1 MNSFH
6 KQCLLSIFTFVGL
19 LSANGVNTVN
29 AEQRPITAPMASTF
43 RIKSE
48 IARGNS
54 IISGHGTAF
63 GINLSEYGY
72 SRPRYALTACHVIR
86 EHDGSL
92 APNLKLEL
100 KQNGTVR
107 WIPCQVIASD
117 PKMDVALVECETD
130 LPLCAEFAKHDA
142 LERTPLV
149 MIGSPAG
156 VPLRAVKGHVIEHNK
171 VEPSVAYV
179 GYIQEGCSGGPV
191 FDAASQTVVGLV
203 IAGIGKGPSAKMD
216 PHTCLYVSLSN
227 MHRFLHAS
235 LKSQGDSTL
244 SKRNPPR
251 KNPHSSAPN
260 TFAPHTHDEF
270 EFEPRRNP
278 DRPHC
283 HKNEPHSTSVDRSG
297 MWLP

>member
-6 KQCLLSIFTFVGL
+6 RQCLLSIFTFVGL
-19 LSANGVNTVN
+19 LSANSVNTVN

-48 IARGNS
+48 QSRGNS

-63 GINLSEYGY
+63 GIDLSEYGY
-72 SRPRYALTACHVIR
+72 HRPRYALTACHVIR

-100 KQNGTVR
+100 KQHGVVR
-107 WIPCQVIASD
+107 WVPCHVLASD
-117 PKMDVALVECETD
+117 SKMDVALVECESD
-130 LPLCAEFAKHDA
+130 LPLCATFAEHDA

-156 VPLRAVKGHVIEHNK
+156 VPLRAVKGYVITHK
-171 VEPSVAYV
+171 KIEPSVAYV
-179 GYIQEGCSGGPV
+179 DYIQEGCSGGPV
-191 FDAASQTVVGLV
+191 FDASSQTVVGLV
-203 IAGIGKGPSAKMD
+203 IAGIGKNQSAKMD

-227 MHRFLHAS
+227 MNRFLCAS
-235 LKSQGDSTL
+235 LKSQGDSTVE
-244 SKRNPPR
+244 KRNAPR
-251 KNPHSSAPN
+251 KNPHNAAPN
-260 TFAPHTHDEF
+260 TFAPHLHDEF
-270 EFEPRRNP
+270 EFEPRRNT
-278 DRPHC
+278 DRPRC
-283 HKNEPHSTSVDRSG
+283 RKCEPDSTTVDRSG